1 MATKG
6 IRKLAGTH
14 CRANSKIIK
23 TVYTGVVRPTL
34 QYRAS
39 AWATGAKTHTN
50 KLDHVQ
56 NIGLRT
62 ILRAMKSTPIAMM
75 KKTAGFEP
83 LESRR
88 QANLL
93 THAEEMERLP
103 DHPLHNRL
111 QDLTKNRLK

>member
-1 MATKG
+1 
-6 IRKLAGTH
+6 
-14 CRANSKIIK
+14 
-23 TVYTGVVRPTL
+23 
-34 QYRAS
+34 
-39 AWATGAKTHTN
+39 
-50 KLDHVQ
+50 
-56 NIGLRT
+56 
-62 ILRAMKSTPIAMM
+62 MKSTPIAMM